1 MPTFAFSARS
11 SAGKAVKGRRM
22 VSSEGALELELAGDG
37 LFLIEAHP
45 VAPAPQA
52 KGRVKLNPKDLAT
65 FLLHLAS
72 YLEVGLPLLIALKD
86 YRDPERPGLEA
97 AIMDMAA
104 RMAEGAS
111 LSAIMAAY
119 PGLFQP
125 VHVAMV
131 RAGEATGRLDQAIRA
146 LIRLVEWEAG
156 LRAQIR
162 QAATYPLILLGLMS
176 LIILLVCV
184 YSLPPILK
192 LLEDFHIALPWVT
205 RAFLGT
211 GRWLKHYGWVLAA
224 APPILGCGIRLLL
237 RRPHWRL
244 RWDTAK
250 LGLPVTGRLVTRLA
264 LSRFAHFFAGQY
276 RAGIPMIQ
284 ALRNSEEVTGNARLA
299 HSIRLI
305 RDGVEQG
312 ERLAAMAARVGYFPP
327 LVIRLLIIGEETGS
341 LDETLDKAAGYF
353 DTEVAEGVRLAFQVL
368 EPLIKVALACL
379 LVFVALAVLLP
390 LYTLV
395 GGINE

>member
-11 SAGKAVKGRRM
+11 SAGKPVKGRRM

-45 VAPAPQA
+45 VTPAPQA
-52 KGRVKLNPKDLAT
+52 KARVKLKDKDLAT

-86 YRDPERPGLEA
+86 YRDPERPRLEA
-97 AIMDMAA
+97 AVMDMAE

-125 VHVAMV
+125 MHVAMV

-146 LIRLVEWEAG
+146 LIRLAEWEAG

-162 QAATYPLILLGLMS
+162 QAATYPLILLSLMS

-192 LLEDFHIALPWVT
+192 LLEDFHIALPLAT

-211 GRWLKHYGWVLAA
+211 GRWLKHYGWVLAV
-224 APPILGCGIRLLL
+224 APPALGYGIRLLL
-237 RRPHWRL
+237 RRPDWRL

-250 LGLPVTGRLVTRLA
+250 LSLPVAGRLVTRLA

-284 ALRNSEEVTGNARLA
+284 ALRNSEEVTGNARLG
-299 HSIRLI
+299 HCIRLI

-327 LVIRLLIIGEETGS
+327 LVIRLLIIGEETGH

-353 DTEVAEGVRLAFQVL
+353 DGEVAEGVRLAFQVL
-368 EPLIKVALACL
+368 EPLIKVVLACL